1 MSFLFMNEKD
11 IDDLF
16 DEIEEESVWINSSNN
31 NSKDNKEKK
40 QPVLDRIIKR
50 CELVQRGG
58 LLALDLH
65 PYVGPVKNAMEF
77 ITGKEFITNK
87 KLNLKERAKRAP
99 GVITGIGTGI
109 KYLDN
114 VLNLVDQAN
123 LVNDVLELNKDIDE
137 QKERKREYDR
147 IKNMNKNNSRNR
159 SRSRSR
165 SRNRTINQNSNNK
178 GRSRKTQQKKK

>member
-16 DEIEEESVWINSSNN
+16 DEIEEESGLNSSNN
-31 NSKDNKEKK
+31 NPKDNKEKK

-77 ITGKEFITNK
+77 ISGKEFITNK
-87 KLNLKERAKRAP
+87 NLKLKERLKRAP
-99 GVITGIGTGI
+99 GVIAGIGTGN
-109 KYLDN
+109 KFLDN
-114 VLNLVDQAN
+114 VLTLVDKAN
-123 LVNDVLELNKDIDE
+123 WGNDVVELKKDIDE
-137 QKERKREYDR
+137 QKEREREYDR